1 MIKKRIIL
9 ALILFSFAANAED
22 VIVNPPRELDF
33 LSREEI
39 FSVRQDMMRRY
50 PLTDSGYT
58 LQGPVYN
65 QVVGG
70 KEWPGISGVNCR
82 GNGESMTFG
91 VSRESIFIDNPL
103 LLIGITTGG
112 FRLSGW
118 DCPDIYPVPTRIFF
132 EKEKS
137 RIYVDYDF
145 SSYQKMFR
153 NYFQRPMQSK
163 DFLPQF
169 TGENARDLGFS
180 YGYVS
185 SSKNIIF
192 SNPVNIANT
201 VFQFKDFVHL
211 AYNLGC
217 ACNNGSPNQPELDF
231 SFTQPAEVRFKL
243 WKEMPSSPEAPAD
256 MIFEMKI
263 N

>member
-1 MIKKRIIL
+1 MSCLPGFGLSYDKKRIIL

-50 PLTDSGYT
+50 PLTDGGYT

-118 DCPDIYPVPTRIFF
+118 DCPDIYPVPTRIF
-132 EKEKS
+132 
-137 RIYVDYDF
+137 
-145 SSYQKMFR
+145 
-153 NYFQRPMQSK
+153 SK
-163 DFLPQF
+163 KKNQEFMSIMIFLLIKKCF
-169 TGENARDLGFS
+169 G
-180 YGYVS
+180 
-185 SSKNIIF
+185 IIF
-192 SNPVNIANT
+192 NVRCSLKIFTPVYRRKCQRFGIFLRLCFRVQKYN
-201 VFQFKDFVHL
+201 FFKS
-211 AYNLGC
+211 G
-217 ACNNGSPNQPELDF
+217 
-231 SFTQPAEVRFKL
+231 
-243 WKEMPSSPEAPAD
+243 
-256 MIFEMKI
+256 
-263 N
+263 